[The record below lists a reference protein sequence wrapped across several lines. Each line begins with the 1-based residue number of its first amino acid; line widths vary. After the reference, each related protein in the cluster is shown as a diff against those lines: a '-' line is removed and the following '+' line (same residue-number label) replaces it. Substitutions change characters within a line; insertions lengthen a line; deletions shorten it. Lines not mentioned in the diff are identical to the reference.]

1 MLLWVVWVVVVVLAV
16 VVLGALAYGVL
27 GARARLAR
35 EVTAF
40 EREVRPLLDQVAATA
55 TRAGSTDDGIHDRG

>member
-1 MLLWVVWVVVVVLAV
+1 MLLWVVWIVVVVLAV

-40 EREVRPLLDQVAATA
+40 EREVQPLLDQVAATA
-55 TRAGSTDDGIHDRG
+55 ERAARTDDGPADRR

>member
-1 MLLWVVWVVVVVLAV
+1 MLLWVVWIVVVVLAV

-27 GARARLAR
+27 GARASRAR

-40 EREVRPLLDQVAATA
+40 EREVQPLLDQVAATA
-55 TRAGSTDDGIHDRG
+55 ERAARTDAGPADRR

>member
-1 MLLWVVWVVVVVLAV
+1 VLLWVVWVVVVVLAV

-27 GARARLAR
+27 GARARLVR
-35 EVTAF
+35 EVTAL

-55 TRAGSTDDGIHDRG
+55 TPAASTDDRTHDRG

>member
-1 MLLWVVWVVVVVLAV
+1 MLLWVVWGVVVVLSV

-40 EREVRPLLDQVAATA
+40 EREVRPLLDRVADTA
-55 TRAGSTDDGIHDRG
+55 ERAARTDDGPADRR

>member
-1 MLLWVVWVVVVVLAV
+1 MLLLVVWVVVVVLSV

-35 EVTAF
+35 EVSAF
-40 EREVRPLLDQVAATA
+40 EREVQPLLDRIAATA
-55 TRAGSTDDGIHDRG
+55 DRARPEPDRTAPGH

>member
-1 MLLWVVWVVVVVLAV
+1 MLLWVVWIVVVVLAV

-35 EVTAF
+35 EITAF

-55 TRAGSTDDGIHDRG
+55 ARAASTDDRTHDRG

>member
-1 MLLWVVWVVVVVLAV
+1 MLLLVVWIVVVVLSV

-40 EREVRPLLDQVAATA
+40 EREVRPLIERVAATSE
-55 TRAGSTDDGIHDRG
+55 RAAQEQRPS